1 MEVISWTQ
9 TELEETFPECKKLE
23 DVVGAIEQN
32 AESEGKVVCRV
43 IVNDMKFNEEDEIKF
58 GQTLIKEV
66 QKLSVELESTDKLVS
81 ETLISL
87 KQGLGAI
94 RDRSVQAADLIREN
108 PMGKAQYEFSCVME
122 ETNFLMEAL
131 TALKPRMV
139 QKDQS
144 VERWAAAEAK
154 SRAMIRELLQA
165 FERQDFILVSD
176 VLEYEMYNLMEA
188 WLEVIDICEFN

>member
-9 TELEETFPECKKLE
+9 SELEEKFPECKRLE
-23 DVVGAIEQN
+23 EVVGAIEKS
-32 AESEGKVVCRV
+32 AESDGKVVCRV
-43 IVNDMKFNEEDEIKF
+43 IVNDMKFNEEDEKKF
-58 GQTLIKEV
+58 AQTLIKEV
-66 QKLSVELESTDKLVS
+66 HKLSVELESTDRLVA

-87 KQGLGAI
+87 QQGLSAI
-94 RDRSVQAADLIREN
+94 RDKSVQAADLIREN
-108 PMGKAQYEFSCVME
+108 PMGKAQIEFSSVME

-131 TALKPRMV
+131 TALKPRMHESK
-139 QKDQS
+139 QALEKWS
-144 VERWAAAEAK
+144 AAEAK

-188 WLEVIDICEFN
+188 WLEVIDSCEFS